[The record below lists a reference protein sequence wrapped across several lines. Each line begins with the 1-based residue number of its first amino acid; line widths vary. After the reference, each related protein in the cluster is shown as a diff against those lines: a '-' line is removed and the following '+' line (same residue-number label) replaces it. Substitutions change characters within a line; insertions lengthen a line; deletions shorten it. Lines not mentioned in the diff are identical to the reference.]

1 MIFSAHCICLIRK
14 CSCANSP
21 FGLRQAPAFTN
32 QACAVCRKHHEFLQV
47 GIIVYNSKRSFLN
60 KLQLFNDKACIFHM
74 VVTATVRAAALAYSI
89 EACATGRAVDGSN
102 GETGRFHV
110 GGITSEGY
118 VDTVAPTVYGA
129 IMFTVIDPLGTKI
142 QAQLTSLHVDIIDS

>member
-1 MIFSAHCICLIRK
+1 MLLYTIFSPVKTFMIFRYKLHIASKCGCLFESEGRV
-14 CSCANSP
+14 
-21 FGLRQAPAFTN
+21 GTGTFTDR
-32 QACAVCRKHHEFLQV
+32 ACAVCRKHHESLQV

-74 VVTATVRAAALAYSI
+74 VVTATVRAAALADSI

-110 GGITSEGY
+110 GGITAE
-118 VDTVAPTVYGA
+118 
-129 IMFTVIDPLGTKI
+129 
-142 QAQLTSLHVDIIDS
+142 